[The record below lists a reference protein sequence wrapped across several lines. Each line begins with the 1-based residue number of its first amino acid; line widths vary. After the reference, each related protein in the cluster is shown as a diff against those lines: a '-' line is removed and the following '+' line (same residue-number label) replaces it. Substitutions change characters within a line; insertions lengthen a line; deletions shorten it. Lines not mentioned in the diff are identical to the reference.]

1 MNYKRLFS
9 RYFWKD
15 LWYKITAFFNPRQ
28 KWLTKHIPNTWKYK
42 PELIQDILFACLIDY
57 VEEEKGLHDA
67 SFYEQDLKDGHLSQ
81 EYYDHSVAINNDLRE
96 AYNYIKMQRPVLE
109 SKIIIDDQIDIVAW
123 LKAESTLN
131 DKDIWAMTVIVKY
144 SKYLWT

>member
-9 RYFWKD
+9 RYFWSNQ
-15 LWYKITAFFNPRQ
+15 WYKITAFFNPRQ
-28 KWLTKHIPNTWKYK
+28 KWLTKHIPNTWKDK
-42 PELIQDILFACLIDY
+42 PELIQDILFACLIHY
-57 VEEEKGLHDA
+57 VEEEEGLRDA

-81 EYYDHSVAINNDLRE
+81 EYYDRSVEINNDLRE
-96 AYNYIKMQRPVLE
+96 VYVYLKEER
-109 SKIIIDDQIDIVAW
+109 SKLVKTSISSSDVAIW
-123 LKAESTLN
+123 LKAEDTLN

>member
-9 RYFWKD
+9 RYFWSNQ
-15 LWYKITAFFNPRQ
+15 WYKITAFFKPRQ
-28 KWLTKHIPNTWKYK
+28 KWLTKHIPNVWQDK
-42 PELIQDILFACLIDY
+42 PELIQDILFACLIHY
-57 VEEEKGLHDA
+57 VEEEKGLRDV

-96 AYNYIKMQRPVLE
+96 VYNYIKVERPVLE
-109 SKIIIDDQIDIVAW
+109 SNVNHQSDVAVW
-123 LKAESTLN
+123 LKAEDTLN
-131 DKDIWAMTVIVKY
+131 NKDIWAMTVIVKY

>member
-9 RYFWKD
+9 RYFWNNQ
-15 LWYKITAFFNPRQ
+15 WYKITAFFNPRQ
-28 KWLTKHIPNTWKYK
+28 KWLTKHIPNTWQDK
-42 PELIQDILFACLIDY
+42 PELIQDILFACLVHY
-57 VEEEKGLHDA
+57 VEEEEGLRDA

-81 EYYDHSVAINNDLRE
+81 EYYDHSVTINNDLRE
-96 AYNYIKMQRPVLE
+96 VYVYLKEER
-109 SKIIIDDQIDIVAW
+109 SKLVKTSISSSDVAVW
-123 LKAESTLN
+123 LQAEDTLN

>member
-9 RYFWKD
+9 RYFWSNQ
-15 LWYKITAFFNPRQ
+15 WYKITAFFNPRQ
-28 KWLTKHIPNTWKYK
+28 KWLTKHIPNTWKDK
-42 PELIQDILFACLIDY
+42 PELIQDILFACLIHY
-57 VEEEKGLHDA
+57 VEEEEGLRDA

-81 EYYDHSVAINNDLRE
+81 EYYDGSVEINNDLRE
-96 AYNYIKMQRPVLE
+96 IYNYIKVERPVLE
-109 SKIIIDDQIDIVAW
+109 SNINHQSDVAVW
-123 LKAESTLN
+123 LQAEDTLH